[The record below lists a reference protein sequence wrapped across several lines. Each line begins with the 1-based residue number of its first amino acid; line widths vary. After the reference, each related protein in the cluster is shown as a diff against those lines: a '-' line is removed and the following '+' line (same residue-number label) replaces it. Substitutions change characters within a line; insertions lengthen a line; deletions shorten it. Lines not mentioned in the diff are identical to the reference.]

1 MVGVGP
7 GPGGRDPTVVTGRLV
22 AAQGPDKVLPA
33 ESVRFPGLHGQR
45 HSARGWRAGTLP
57 VPATACWLC
66 ARSHSSF
73 DEGGAVP
80 GGVG

>member
-33 ESVRFPGLHGQR
+33 ESVRFPGLARAEARCQGLAGEHPPRARHGPLALRQQPQR
-45 HSARGWRAGTLP
+45 L
-57 VPATACWLC
+57 
-66 ARSHSSF
+66 
-73 DEGGAVP
+73 
-80 GGVG
+80 